1 MTRSLICSI
10 VWSLALAG
18 AAKAANVTPAFPNL
32 LAFDSPINIEDP
44 GDGTDRLFV
53 VERAGQ
59 VYVFANN
66 PTVSQRSRFI
76 DISSRIELQGE
87 CGLLGLAFH
96 PNFEQN
102 RFFYLFYVRE
112 SPFQSV
118 ISRFTASAVNPNF
131 ADPATEVPLLTV
143 SQNGFFHKGG
153 CIEFGADGFLYIS
166 LGEDGTP
173 DNAQSLTT
181 LKGKVLRID
190 VNNPS
195 GGRQYGIPNGNPF
208 KGNPNGYREEIWA
221 FGFRNPWRFS
231 CDDATGDL
239 WLGDVGQNAWEE
251 VDFLRKG
258 RNFGWPLMEGGVC
271 YPQAGSCDTMD
282 LDIVLPVATYPHSNG
297 SASITGG
304 CVYRGPTV
312 PSLYGNYIFA
322 DYITGQI
329 WYLDPDNNPS
339 NERLIVDTSLN
350 ITAFGTD
357 ADDELYFSTF
367 EGPIYR
373 FVETTTDVGTR
384 PPGIT
389 ALRAVHPNPFSIN
402 TTFDIE
408 LESEARVTLDLFD
421 VSGRR
426 VATLI
431 DKMMPA
437 GGHTVI
443 WDGRD
448 VDGRVQPSGV
458 FFSRLTVNGA
468 PAGTLRIVKLK

>member
-18 AAKAANVTPAFPNL
+18 AVKAANVTPAFPNL
-32 LAFDSPINIEDP
+32 PAFDSPINIEDP

-66 PTVSQRSRFI
+66 PNVSQRSQFI

-96 PNFEQN
+96 PNYEQN
-102 RFFYLFYVRE
+102 RFFYLFYVRS

-118 ISRFTASAVNPNF
+118 VSRFTATAGNPNL
-131 ADPATEVPLLTV
+131 ADPATEVVLLTV

-153 CIEFGADGFLYIS
+153 CLEFGADGYLYIS

-181 LKGKVLRID
+181 VKGKVLRID

-208 KGNPNGYREEIWA
+208 KGNPSGFREEIWA
-221 FGFRNPWRFS
+221 WGFRNPWRFS
-231 CDDATGDL
+231 CDDQTGDL

-258 RNFGWPLMEGGVC
+258 RNFGWPLMEGSVC
-271 YPQAGSCDTMD
+271 YQPPQCDTLD
-282 LDIVLPVATYPHSNG
+282 LDIVLPVATYPHNG

-304 CVYRGPTV
+304 CVYRGPSV

-339 NERLIVDTSLN
+339 NERLIVDTTLN

-357 ADDELYFSTF
+357 ADHELYFSTF

-373 FVETTTDVGTR
+373 FVETATDVGTR

-408 LESEARVTLDLFD
+408 LESEARVALDVFD

>member
-153 CIEFGADGFLYIS
+153 CIVLLGALVPKVLEFGIQEAEFSWVLETNTLSRASLEKGGAKLYKTYRMYDG
-166 LGEDGTP
+166 
-173 DNAQSLTT
+173 
-181 LKGKVLRID
+181 
-190 VNNPS
+190 
-195 GGRQYGIPNGNPF
+195 
-208 KGNPNGYREEIWA
+208 
-221 FGFRNPWRFS
+221 
-231 CDDATGDL
+231 
-239 WLGDVGQNAWEE
+239 E
-251 VDFLRKG
+251 V
-258 RNFGWPLMEGGVC
+258 
-271 YPQAGSCDTMD
+271 
-282 LDIVLPVATYPHSNG
+282 
-297 SASITGG
+297 
-304 CVYRGPTV
+304 
-312 PSLYGNYIFA
+312 
-322 DYITGQI
+322 
-329 WYLDPDNNPS
+329 
-339 NERLIVDTSLN
+339 
-350 ITAFGTD
+350 
-357 ADDELYFSTF
+357 
-367 EGPIYR
+367 
-373 FVETTTDVGTR
+373 
-384 PPGIT
+384 
-389 ALRAVHPNPFSIN
+389 
-402 TTFDIE
+402 
-408 LESEARVTLDLFD
+408 
-421 VSGRR
+421 
-426 VATLI
+426 
-431 DKMMPA
+431 
-437 GGHTVI
+437 
-443 WDGRD
+443 
-448 VDGRVQPSGV
+448 
-458 FFSRLTVNGA
+458 
-468 PAGTLRIVKLK
+468 